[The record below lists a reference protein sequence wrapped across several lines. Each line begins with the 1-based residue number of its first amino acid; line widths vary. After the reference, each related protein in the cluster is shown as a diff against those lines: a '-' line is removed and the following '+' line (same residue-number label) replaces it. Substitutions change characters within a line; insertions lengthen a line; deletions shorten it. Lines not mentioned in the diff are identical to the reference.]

1 MAKKLI
7 IVLCLMT
14 SLSAQAGVMDKV
26 RGVLTNLI
34 GATWTERLLGF
45 GESSAPTTSLKMP
58 EIPTVEQLRLTTST
72 NDLLKKEATAFDKLP
87 TERIRQFNFNFLQ
100 ELFEVTRRTE
110 ARDEELSTWMNA
122 LDQGGSREGI
132 YQSLVLDE
140 VYNTLESIENSP
152 SNKILDFVVYYSNKY
167 LNQAMS
173 KEQLAELNHYTL
185 KRILTEKG
193 IDVMEFYQTKN
204 LDDLYR
210 WYAFFSS
217 DVAYLYPASFANNEV
232 RSQKSIDYHYE
243 WAKSMPIQHIKSE
256 FIIKMHKLMNDLQE
270 DQE

>member
-7 IVLCLMT
+7 VVLCLLL
-14 SLSAQAGVMDKV
+14 SFSAQAGVMDKV
-26 RGVLTNLI
+26 RDLMTSII
-34 GATWTERLLGF
+34 GATWTERILGD
-45 GESSAPTTSLKMP
+45 GATSAPSTDLKMP

-72 NDLLKKEATAFDKLP
+72 NDLLTKEATAFDKLP
-87 TERIRQFNFNFLQ
+87 VERIRQFNFNFLQ

-152 SNKILDFVVYYSNKY
+152 SNKILDFVVSYSLKY
-167 LNQAMS
+167 LNQSVS

-217 DVAYLYPASFANNEV
+217 DVAVKYPASFTNNQV
-232 RSQKSIDYHYE
+232 RAEKSVDFHYD

-256 FIIKMHKLMNDLQE
+256 FIIKMHKVMNDLQ
-270 DQE
+270 DTQE

>member
-1 MAKKLI
+1 VKKKLI
-7 IVLCLMT
+7 TIVCLF
-14 SLSAQAGVMDKV
+14 SLSLGAQASVMDSI

-34 GATWTERLLGF
+34 GTKWTETFLGKKETVE
-45 GESSAPTTSLKMP
+45 ESSIKMP
-58 EIPTVEQLRLTTST
+58 VIPTSEQLKLTTST
-72 NDLLKKEATAFDKLP
+72 ETHLEKGETEFDRLP
-87 TERIRQFNFNFLQ
+87 TERIRQYNFNFLQ

-110 ARDEELSTWMNA
+110 ARDEDLSIWMNT

-132 YQSLVLDE
+132 YQALVLDS

-152 SNKILDFVVYYSNKY
+152 SDPLLDFVISFSQKF
-167 LNQAMS
+167 LNQTVN
-173 KEQLAELNHYTL
+173 KGNLEQFNHYSL

-193 IDVMEFYQTKN
+193 IDVMEFYQTKS

-210 WYAFFSS
+210 WYALFSS
-217 DVAYLYPASFANNEV
+217 EVARKYPASFSGNTV
-232 RSQKSIDYHYE
+232 RENTSAEYHYE

-270 DQE
+270 A

>member
-1 MAKKLI
+1 MKKKLI
-7 IVLCLMT
+7 TMVCLF
-14 SLSAQAGVMDKV
+14 SLSMGAQAGVMDSL

-34 GATWTERLLGF
+34 GQKWTETFLGKSE
-45 GESSAPTTSLKMP
+45 GTVESSIKMP
-58 EIPTVEQLRLTTST
+58 VIPTPEQLKLTTNT
-72 NDLLKKEATAFDKLP
+72 DARLEKGETEFDRLPND
-87 TERIRQFNFNFLQ
+87 RIRQYNFNFLQ

-110 ARDEELSTWMNA
+110 ARDEDLSTWMNT

-132 YQSLVLDE
+132 YQALVLDT

-152 SNKILDFVVYYSNKY
+152 SDQLLDYIVIFSQKF
-167 LNQAMS
+167 LNQTVS
-173 KEQLAELNHYTL
+173 KSNLEQLNHYSL

-210 WYAFFSS
+210 WYALFSS
-217 DVAYLYPASFANNEV
+217 EVATRYPNSFSGNAV
-232 RSQKSIDYHYE
+232 RSNTSAEYHYE

-270 DQE
+270 A